1 MIMPGLSLAYGL
13 KTARRITSANAPKTF
28 SFDAAKARNAFRQA
42 SDLQ

>member
-1 MIMPGLSLAYGL
+1 MVSNDL
-13 KTARRITSANAPKTF
+13 RISQAFHHGTNYFRHAPKTF